1 MASPLLDGL
10 VSWYDFEDNGE
21 DAHGENDLS
30 ELVSWFQS
38 PAFKLEEAVEKF
50 KKAEALA
57 EEIEKD
63 LTKLKN
69 DIKVV
74 KRKFDEAD

>member
-1 MASPLLDGL
+1 MSEQSKTVQQKLP
-10 VSWYDFEDNGE
+10 E
-21 DAHGENDLS
+21 LS
-30 ELVSWFQS
+30 ELVAWFQS
-38 PAFKLEEAVEKF
+38 PAFTLEDAVTKF
-50 KKAEALA
+50 KNAETLA

-74 KRKFDEAD
+74 KKKFDSED

>member
-1 MASPLLDGL
+1 MSDQNKSVQGKL
-10 VSWYDFEDNGE
+10 SR
-21 DAHGENDLS
+21 LS
-30 ELVSWFQS
+30 ELVTWFQS
-38 PAFKLEEAVEKF
+38 PAFKLEDALDKF
-50 KKAEALA
+50 KEAEALA

-74 KRKFDEAD
+74 KKKFDAED

>member
-1 MASPLLDGL
+1 MSEQNKSAADKTVQDKLS
-10 VSWYDFEDNGE
+10 E
-21 DAHGENDLS
+21 LS
-30 ELVSWFQS
+30 ELVAWFQS
-38 PAFKLEEAVEKF
+38 PAFKLEDALDKF
-50 KKAEALA
+50 KQSEVLA

-74 KRKFDEAD
+74 KKKFDTEE

>member
-1 MASPLLDGL
+1 MSEANKTVQEKMS
-10 VSWYDFEDNGE
+10 E
-21 DAHGENDLS
+21 LS
-30 ELVSWFQS
+30 EVVAWFQS
-38 PAFKLEEAVEKF
+38 PAFKLEEAVTKF
-50 KKAEALA
+50 KQAEALA

-74 KRKFDEAD
+74 KKKFDEAA

>member
-1 MASPLLDGL
+1 MSEANKTVQEKMSQ
-10 VSWYDFEDNGE
+10 
-21 DAHGENDLS
+21 LS
-30 ELVSWFQS
+30 ELVVWFQS
-38 PAFKLEEAVEKF
+38 PAFKLEDAFAKF
-50 KKAEALA
+50 KQAESLA

-74 KRKFDEAD
+74 KKKFNEDV